1 MIYITLI
8 GLLAGLLSIIA
19 LTPQLFKTYKTK
31 STNDL
36 SIKWLYINIVSQ
48 MLWFTFGILSNIIP
62 IIITSSSVFILT
74 VSLILMKIKYDSKK

>member
-36 SIKWLYINIVSQ
+36 SIKWLYINTVSQ

>member
-8 GLLAGLLSIIA
+8 GLLAGLLSIIS
-19 LTPQLFKTYKTK
+19 LTPQLYKTYKTK
-31 STNDL
+31 SANDL
-36 SIKWLYINIVSQ
+36 SIKWLYINTVSQ